1 MVHSNFIPFK
11 LLSIKYIFFIGLPV
25 TCTINRH
32 IEKSQISLRK
42 NIKEE
47 FRYLLNNTVNFLGEG
62 KNSANC
68 NIFFNE
74 RNYSKYIVFYIQ
86 IFFFEKQ
93 PKYAVQIMSGL
104 EINIFKEKTQ
114 KFSEELFFF

>member
-1 MVHSNFIPFK
+1 M
-11 LLSIKYIFFIGLPV
+11 
-25 TCTINRH
+25 
-32 IEKSQISLRK
+32 RK

-47 FRYLLNNTVNFLGEG
+47 FRYLLNNTVNFLGGG

-68 NIFFNE
+68 NFFFFFNE

-104 EINIFKEKTQ
+104 EINIFIEKTQ
-114 KFSEELFFF
+114 KFSEELFFLTCAIISERIMSRLSVHC